1 MPIAKSEDV
10 KCLVQQQVP
19 MQDRKGWKPSL
30 RGVCAHVSVHMCV
43 CHLCVSFC
51 MLHLSFTKKSI
62 EKASK
67 TS

>member
-30 RGVCAHVSVHMCV
+30 RGVCAHVSVHVCV
-43 CHLCVSFC
+43 LSVCVI
-51 MLHLSFTKKSI
+51 LHVAFKFY
-62 EKASK
+62 
-67 TS
+67 